1 MRFCSVLYYV
11 TGQSHGFSTHHLVG
25 SLSIEFVLR
34 PAAPLMTSTNTHI
47 PTHPHSTVGLNKQR
61 RRWLGCY
68 RCCRLSRVTL
78 FSPSGGQQ
86 RVPTE
91 GRTCGID
98 DTFPD
103 SCACCIS
110 LHLCVLP
117 SWSTYIGRALLLRLP
132 DTVIKTY
139 DTCKLLQP

>member
-1 MRFCSVLYYV
+1 MFGLILCDGTKPWLFDPPSSRVSLNRIRFE
-11 TGQSHGFSTHHLVG
+11 TG
-25 SLSIEFVLR
+25 R
-34 PAAPLMTSTNTHI
+34 TSNDKHEHTHI